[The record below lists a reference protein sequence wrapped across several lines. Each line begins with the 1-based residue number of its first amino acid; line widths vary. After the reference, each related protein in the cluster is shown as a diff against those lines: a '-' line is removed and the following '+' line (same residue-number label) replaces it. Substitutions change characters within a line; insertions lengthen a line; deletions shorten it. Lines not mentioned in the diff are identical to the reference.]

1 MNFIKKLI
9 TAFTGAF
16 VATLAFALT
25 SSNESC
31 GIKPSADKYLESSQL
46 NLDTHHHSHNHME
59 HGHHK
64 GSFILPFTIGGF
76 LYIALVGI
84 IPEIVEEQDKKLSIL
99 QLISIVFGI
108 VFIYGLVQIETIIPS
123 YFETK

>member
-1 MNFIKKLI
+1 
-9 TAFTGAF
+9 
-16 VATLAFALT
+16 LT

-31 GIKPSADKYLESSQL
+31 GIKPSADKYLESNQL
-46 NLDTHHHSHNHME
+46 NLDTHHHSHNHIE

-84 IPEIVEEQDKKLSIL
+84 IPEIVEEQDRKLSIL

-123 YFETK
+123 YFEMK